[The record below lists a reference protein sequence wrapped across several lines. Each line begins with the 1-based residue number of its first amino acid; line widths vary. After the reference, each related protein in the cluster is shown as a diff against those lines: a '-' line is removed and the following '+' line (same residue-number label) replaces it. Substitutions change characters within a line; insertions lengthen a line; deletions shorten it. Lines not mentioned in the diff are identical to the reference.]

1 MCFVMWFLLG
11 CSRGLLRRNS
21 VAITVRGSTSCRRL
35 RGESCCRAQSRD
47 AATVEVAIDGKI
59 DDVVPVLNL
68 SEVTERMQSLSK
80 TRPEIFRAMYSSVI
94 GGITTDP
101 AAMVIPMDDHMVHR
115 GHGVFDTA
123 IIYNGFLYELDTH
136 LDRLLRSAASSK
148 IKSPFDR
155 ATLRHIL
162 LQTVAA
168 SGCRRG
174 SLRYWLSAGL
184 GGFGLSSKECYKST
198 FYAIVSDNTYK
209 GPEGVKVVTTTIPI
223 KPPFFA
229 TVKSVNYLPNV
240 LAQLEAE
247 EQGAFTAVWL
257 DSEGYIAE
265 GPNMNIAVLSKDGV
279 LLIPPFDNVLAGC
292 TARRM
297 LELVPTLMEKKLVA
311 GLVGVK
317 VQKISVQEAKSA
329 SEMMLIGSGVLVK
342 SIIEWD
348 GLPVGNGNVGPL
360 TSAIREAVQR
370 DLEDITAE
378 KLVPVPYASGL

>member
-1 MCFVMWFLLG
+1 MP
-11 CSRGLLRRNS
+11 CSIYR
-21 VAITVRGSTSCRRL
+21 V
-35 RGESCCRAQSRD
+35 D
-47 AATVEVAIDGKI
+47 AATAGVSNGLEN
-59 DDVVPVLNL
+59 DVNQIPVLNL
-68 SEVTERMQSLSK
+68 SEVAERMQRLAM
-80 TRPEIFRAMYSSVI
+80 TRPETFRAMYSSAF

-101 AAMVIPMDDHMVHR
+101 AAMVIPIDDHMVHR

-123 IIYNGFLYELDTH
+123 IIYNGFLYELDAH
-136 LDRLLRSAASSK
+136 LDRLLRSAEKAQ
-148 IKSPFDR
+148 INTPFDR

-184 GGFGLSSKECYKST
+184 GGFGLSSKECFTST
-198 FYAIVSDNTYK
+198 FYAIVSDGTYK
-209 GPEGVKVVTTTIPI
+209 SLEGVKVVTSTIPI
-223 KPPFFA
+223 KPPYFA

-247 EQGAFTAVWL
+247 DQGAFTALWL
-257 DSEGYIAE
+257 DNEGYIAE
-265 GPNMNIAVLSKDGV
+265 CPNMNVAVLSDQGV
-279 LLIPPFDNVLAGC
+279 LLVPPFDNVLAGC

-317 VQKISVQEAKSA
+317 VQRISVQEARSA

-342 SIIEWD
+342 SIVEWD
-348 GLPVGNGNVGPL
+348 GLPIGTGNVGPL
-360 TSAIREAVQR
+360 TSAIREAMQS
-370 DLEDITAE
+370 DLIDLTAG
-378 KLVPVPYASGL
+378 KLVAVPYAEGLSL